1 METKKDLKGF
11 AAYLRKDHLKD
22 FVMEKVRIIKT
33 MDIPLMKLFSNFTE
47 QQIIEMSMISSE
59 KFLISLEDNTALEK
73 AKKNL
78 ELWEADNLP
87 GMSRLSIQSTDLI
100 LMCALQKKALIHF
113 LPGYTTDAKELI
125 AIVQEVEDYYTKIK
139 NDGMKVFIKIQKDLI
154 EDVKAQKNVDENLR
168 KSLKEI
174 SDYKYALDESSIVA
188 ITDQKGIIKYVNDKF
203 CKISKYKRE
212 ELIGQDHRIIS
223 SGFHPK
229 EFIRDLWTTI
239 SSGKIW
245 KGELCNKAKDGSNYW
260 VDTTI
265 IPFLN
270 EEEKPYQYI
279 AVRTDSTER
288 KRIEKEFTEAKV
300 FAELATDI
308 AEEAKRKAESAT
320 QIAEDAVKSKQQFLS
335 NMSHEIR
342 TPMNA
347 IIGFT
352 KVVLKTD
359 LSTKQK
365 EYLSAIKI
373 SGDAL
378 IVLIND
384 ILDLAK
390 VDAGKMTFEQTPF
403 KMALS
408 ISAMLHLFETKIQEK
423 NLKLVKEYDSK
434 IPEVLVG
441 DPVRLHQIILNL
453 VSNAVKFTTKGK
465 ITVSVNLLSE
475 DEEMVKIEFAVSDT
489 GIGIAQDKLEHVF
502 ENFQ

>member
-139 NDGMKVFIKIQKDLI
+139 NDGMKVFIKIQKELI
-154 EDVKAQKNVDENLR
+154 EDVKAQKNVEDNLK

-188 ITDQKGIIKYVNDKF
+188 ITDQKGIIKYANDKF
-203 CKISKYKRE
+203 CDISKYPRE

-223 SGFHPK
+223 SGYHSK
-229 EFIRDLWTTI
+229 EFIGNLWTTI
-239 SSGKIW
+239 AKGKIW
-245 KGELCNKAKDGSNYW
+245 RGELKNKAKDGTIYW

-265 IPFLN
+265 VPFLN
-270 EEEKPYQYI
+270 EQGKPYQYVAI
-279 AVRTDSTER
+279 RTDITTQKLLSDYSR
-288 KRIEKEFTEAKV
+288 SLIEASLDPLVT
-300 FAELATDI
+300 
-308 AEEAKRKAESAT
+308 
-320 QIAEDAVKSKQQFLS
+320 
-335 NMSHEIR
+335 
-342 TPMNA
+342 
-347 IIGFT
+347 
-352 KVVLKTD
+352 
-359 LSTKQK
+359 
-365 EYLSAIKI
+365 
-373 SGDAL
+373 
-378 IVLIND
+378 IN
-384 ILDLAK
+384 
-390 VDAGKMTFEQTPF
+390 T
-403 KMALS
+403 
-408 ISAMLHLFETKIQEK
+408 
-423 NLKLVKEYDSK
+423 N
-434 IPEVLVG
+434 
-441 DPVRLHQIILNL
+441 
-453 VSNAVKFTTKGK
+453 GK
-465 ITVSVNLLSE
+465 ITDVNEALIK
-475 DEEMVKIEFAVSDT
+475 VT
-489 GIGIAQDKLEHVF
+489 GV
-502 ENFQ
+502 